1 MYQNQC
7 PEYFLHVG
15 PELGHEFWMAGDTA
29 GMNNPAGRS
38 RRQRG
43 KRTKTGNW
51 VSGDEGGSRA
61 KESRRKLPEWHGGRH
76 MGHTQ
81 GKTLKELILRL
92 I

>member
-15 PELGHEFWMAGDTA
+15 PELGREFWMAGDTA
-29 GMNNPAGRS
+29 GMNNPAGTS

-51 VSGDEGGSRA
+51 VSGDDGGSRV
-61 KESRRKLPEWHGGRH
+61 KESRRGTEEDKWDIRREKHSKNLS
-76 MGHTQ
+76 
-81 GKTLKELILRL
+81 LI
-92 I
+92 